1 MAHDAPTNHPSISS
15 LDTDLLVDIA
25 SYLEARDILSLGE
38 TCSHFGWGS
47 RGSSCGPTSSGNN
60 VEVTPPK
67 SLADEL
73 ARRLCTRAE
82 PEELAALPKYD
93 DECWASV
100 YNQLMIHRGDLAF
113 DRVMG
118 RCECE
123 FAAGRG
129 GMSIFSRASR
139 VGSCVVTTKG
149 VMRAG
154 RHFIRVSGT
163 KDKFR
168 PGILRPSRAA
178 HHSAQFHPFNPSDYT
193 DRLLLEERTGR
204 WGSGNVHCCM
214 LGLSYG
220 KCHWTDWARGY
231 PFGCVDDWTGSG
243 QVFPAG
249 CEIGLLLDLVEGAIS
264 VYRDGKYVGVLK
276 RGLTGEYCWAFYCW
290 SSIKIYV
297 SRGSPNVAHVC

>member
-1 MAHDAPTNHPSISS
+1 MAHDVPHHPCISA
-15 LDTDLLVDIA
+15 LDTDLLVNIA

-38 TCSHFGWGS
+38 TCSHFGG
-47 RGSSCGPTSSGNN
+47 RGPCGSSRDPASSVNIA
-60 VEVTPPK
+60 EVA

-82 PEELAALPKYD
+82 PDELASLPKYD
-93 DECWASV
+93 DECWTSV
-100 YNQLMIHRGDLAF
+100 YNQLTIHRGDLAF

-118 RCECE
+118 RCEYE
-123 FAAGRG
+123 FAGKSG
-129 GMSIFSRASR
+129 KSIFSRTSR
-139 VGSCVVTTKG
+139 VGSCVVTTRG

-154 RHFIRVSGT
+154 RHFVRVSGT

-168 PGILRPSRAA
+168 PGILRPSRAEA
-178 HHSAQFHPFNPSDYT
+178 YPAAQFHPFNPSVFT

-220 KCHWTDWARGY
+220 KCHWTDWAHGY
-231 PFGCVDDWTGSG
+231 PFGRVGGWTGSG

-249 CEIGLLLDLVEGAIS
+249 CEIGLLLDLIEGALS

-290 SSIKIYV
+290 STIKIDV
-297 SRGSPNVAHVC
+297 SRGSSNMYINSSAR